1 MKILVK
7 LNKICNLAM
16 LSKMTS
22 VQETRL
28 GVYSITFPVSLK
40 LVWIKIYELKNN
52 ENTYYWQ
59 NRCYI

>member
-1 MKILVK
+1 MKNLVK

-40 LVWIKIYELKNN
+40 LV
-52 ENTYYWQ
+52 
-59 NRCYI
+59 